1 MYFKLTQPFTT
12 IPLSPDAPVEK
23 FARTILQMIEVNKPI
38 VMSENESITFSGYR
52 QDFNEIF

>member
-12 IPLSPDAPVEK
+12 IPVSPDAPVEK
-23 FARTILQMIEVNKPI
+23 FARTILQMIEVNEPI
-38 VMSENESITFSGYR
+38 AMSENESITFSGYR